1 MLSRAEVAAL
11 HRFYDPLV
19 RRLLRATTLQ
29 RADQENVAQA
39 VWLNVIRLWP
49 ANAPDNAAAYITD
62 ITRNA
67 VKALYRQQR
76 RKKCDVRRTTQLDI
90 RDSAGPLDP
99 GFVHDDDTDAKVSR
113 SFLRRRII
121 ELANKCGGEI
131 AEIVTRL
138 LAEDFVSE
146 AERRRVI
153 GALRRALHV
162 RARKLGETPQPY
174 LVEPESQCGRAVR
187 DLEDEDEDAA
197 A

>member
-1 MLSRAEVAAL
+1 MLSRVEVAAL

-29 RADQENVAQA
+29 RADQENVAQV

-90 RDSAGPLDP
+90 RDSAQHLDP
-99 GFVHDDDTDAKVSR
+99 AFVHDDDTDAKVSR

-121 ELANKCGGEI
+121 ALAQKCGGEI
-131 AEIVTRL
+131 AEIVHRL
-138 LAEDFVSE
+138 LAEAGSVSE
-146 AERRRVI
+146 AERRRAI

-187 DLEDEDEDAA
+187 DIDDEDAA